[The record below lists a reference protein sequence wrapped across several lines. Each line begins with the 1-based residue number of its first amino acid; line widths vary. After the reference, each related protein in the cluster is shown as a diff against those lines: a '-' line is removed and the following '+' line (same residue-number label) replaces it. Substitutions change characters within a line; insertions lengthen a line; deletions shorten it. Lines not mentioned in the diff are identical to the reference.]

1 VSETAHPSNKRQEE
15 QAFLPAALEVRD
27 TPPSPIGRAIIWTIM
42 LFFLLAA
49 IWAAF
54 GKVDIVAVAQGKI
67 IPSGHSKLIQPLETG
82 VVRRLH
88 VREGQHVS
96 EGEILVELDPTTS
109 GADLKRL
116 RQQADELRQQIQRGE
131 ALNARQQAAHRQT
144 PSATETEQ
152 TSKELTPLQ
161 NQLLEAQWEE
171 YAEGLK
177 TLQSEHEKLKAQRA
191 TLEAQI
197 GKLEATLPLIAERSD
212 DMQTLLKTNAVAR
225 HRVLEVKQER
235 LGAEHDLK
243 TAISQRRELKE
254 SEAELSAKIDHY
266 KSQFHKQNT
275 ETLTEATQQLA
286 ATEQEIIK
294 AEVRTQAQR
303 LTAPVDG
310 VVQQLQIHTIGGVVT
325 PAQELMLIVPDEES
339 LEVEALLEN
348 KDIGFVEEGQQAEV
362 KIDAFP
368 FTKYGTIEGTLTDIS
383 NDAVVDEVKGLVFKT
398 QVALNR
404 SVMQIGKRQVKLT
417 PGMSVMVEV
426 KTGTRRVIEFFLAPL
441 LRYKQESI
449 RER

>member
-1 VSETAHPSNKRQEE
+1 VSENKPPSNQRHQE

-27 TPPSPIGRAIIWTIM
+27 TPPSPIGRAILWSLM
-42 LFFLLAA
+42 LFFGLAVL
-49 IWAAF
+49 WASF
-54 GKVDIVAVAQGKI
+54 GQVDIVAVAQGKI
-67 IPSGHSKLIQPLETG
+67 IPSGHTKLIQPLETG
-82 VVRRLH
+82 VVRRLQ
-88 VREGQHVS
+88 VKEGQHVTQ
-96 EGEILVELDPTTS
+96 GETLVELDPTTS

-116 RQQADELRQQIQRGE
+116 RQQAEELQEQIQRLQT
-131 ALNARQQAAHRQT
+131 LNRRQATAAQ
-144 PSATETEQ
+144 ATEAAVENPSQ
-152 TSKELTPLQ
+152 VSPLQ
-161 NQLLEAQWEE
+161 RQLLEAQWQE
-171 YAEGLK
+171 YTEGLQ
-177 TLQSEHEKLKAQRA
+177 TLQSERDKLQAQRA

-254 SEAELSAKIDHY
+254 AEAELNAKIAHY
-266 KSQFHKQNT
+266 KSQFRKQNA

-286 ATEQEIIK
+286 AVEQEIVK
-294 AEVRTQAQR
+294 AEVRTQAQI

-325 PAQELMLIVPDEES
+325 PAQELMLIVPDEET

-368 FTKYGTIEGTLTDIS
+368 FTKYGTIEATLTDIS
-383 NDAVVDEVKGLVFKT
+383 NDAVVDETKGLVFKT
-398 QVALNR
+398 QVALTR

-417 PGMSVMVEV
+417 PGMSVTVEV

>member
-1 VSETAHPSNKRQEE
+1 VNETAHPSNKRQEE

-27 TPPSPIGRAIIWTIM
+27 TPPSPIGRAIVWTIM
-42 LFFLLAA
+42 LFFLLTA

-67 IPSGHSKLIQPLETG
+67 IPSGHSKLIQPLESG

-88 VREGQHVS
+88 VREGQHV
-96 EGEILVELDPTTS
+96 EQGEILVELDPTTS

-131 ALNARQQAAHRQT
+131 TLNERQQAAHRQT

-152 TSKELTPLQ
+152 TSKKLTPLQ
-161 NQLLEAQWEE
+161 NQLLEAQWGE

-191 TLEAQI
+191 TLEARI

-368 FTKYGTIEGTLTDIS
+368 FTKYGTIDGTLTDIS

-398 QVALNR
+398 QLALNR

>member
-1 VSETAHPSNKRQEE
+1 MSKHTPPSNKRHEE

-27 TPPSPIGRAIIWTIM
+27 TPPSPIGRAILWSLM
-42 LFFLLAA
+42 LFFVLAV
-49 IWAAF
+49 IWAIF

-67 IPSGHSKLIQPLETG
+67 IPSGHSKLIQPLESG

-88 VREGQHVS
+88 VREGQHVKQ
-96 EGEILVELDPTTS
+96 GEILVELDPTAS

-116 RQQADELRQQIQRGE
+116 RQQADELRQQIQRGQT
-131 ALNARQQAAHRQT
+131 LNTRQQAAHTQ
-144 PSATETEQ
+144 SETEQ
-152 TSKELTPLQ
+152 TTDRLTPLQ
-161 NQLLEAQWEE
+161 GQLLEAQWGE

-177 TLQSEHEKLKAQRA
+177 TLQSERNKLQAQRA

-254 SEAELSAKIDHY
+254 AEAELSAKIDHY
-266 KSQFHKQNT
+266 KSQFRKQNA
-275 ETLTEATQQLA
+275 ETITEATHQLA
-286 ATEQEIIK
+286 AVEQEIVK
-294 AEVRTQAQR
+294 AEVRTQALI

-368 FTKYGTIEGTLTDIS
+368 FTKYGTIDGTLTDIS
-383 NDAVVDEVKGLVFKT
+383 NDAVMDETKGLVFKT
-398 QVALNR
+398 QVALAR
-404 SVMQIGKRQVKLT
+404 SVIQVSKRTVNLT
-417 PGMSVMVEV
+417 PGMSVAVEI
-426 KTGTRRVIEFFLAPL
+426 KTGKRRVIEFFLAPL
-441 LRYKQESI
+441 LRYKSESV